1 MGALEVLVISTLT
14 VGAIFM
20 FVFSVSELFR

>member
-1 MGALEVLVISTLT
+1 MGALEVLVISTLI

-20 FVFSVSELFR
+20 FVISVSELFR

>member
-20 FVFSVSELFR
+20 FVISVSELFR

>member
-1 MGALEVLVISTLT
+1 MGALEVLVISTLI

-20 FVFSVSELFR
+20 FVVSVSELFR

>member
-1 MGALEVLVISTLT
+1 MGALEALVISTLI

-20 FVFSVSELFR
+20 FVISVSELFR

>member
-1 MGALEVLVISTLT
+1 MSVFGVLLISILT

-20 FVFSVSELFR
+20 FVVSVSELFR